1 MKFCNMAV
9 VVPVDQL
16 TGSKAA
22 LSAQVWGRASN
33 LLMPALGKLYRQF
46 HPANDAWGHKLT
58 SPFSVVLGCQEPE
71 LFLTLF
77 LTGQQTQQ
85 EAVAFHA
92 AAMIKKVDMDKAQK
106 AGDSLICPVVVDG
119 SDPELMI
126 HALWHISLQKGAP
139 LPDCGIYYAAL
150 GRAVASQEEQRAILS
165 NPAGYREIDPLELYY
180 VINQS
185 YASNDYLDS
194 GFLPEH
200 CLHLSMSATE
210 KYFVLWNPE
219 LRADVI
225 YGDREYP
232 NFPIP
237 RMVFG
242 VRVLENG
249 KVAECSMGVV
259 ADEAP
264 TVDTPMFFYP
274 FSNVHSDDRVCTGNN
289 VLPRYRKISA
299 LRNFP
304 RYLLG
309 LPDNDDM
316 YDREH
321 NRLKLSHGELLEH
334 LKDKDP
340 AYYYTDI
347 LVSNGKTLGDF
358 ISRR

>member
-22 LSAQVWGRASN
+22 LSAQVWGQVSN
-33 LLMPALGKLYRQF
+33 LLMPLGKLYRQF

-58 SPFSVVLGCQEPE
+58 SPFGVVLGCQEPE

-165 NPAGYREIDPLELYY
+165 NPAGYALCVVRL
-180 VINQS
+180 S
-185 YASNDYLDS
+185 
-194 GFLPEH
+194 PEV
-200 CLHLSMSATE
+200 E
-210 KYFVLWNPE
+210 K
-219 LRADVI
+219 
-225 YGDREYP
+225 
-232 NFPIP
+232 
-237 RMVFG
+237 
-242 VRVLENG
+242 
-249 KVAECSMGVV
+249 
-259 ADEAP
+259 
-264 TVDTPMFFYP
+264 
-274 FSNVHSDDRVCTGNN
+274 DDC
-289 VLPRYRKISA
+289 I
-299 LRNFP
+299 
-304 RYLLG
+304 
-309 LPDNDDM
+309 
-316 YDREH
+316 
-321 NRLKLSHGELLEH
+321 
-334 LKDKDP
+334 
-340 AYYYTDI
+340 
-347 LVSNGKTLGDF
+347 
-358 ISRR
+358 